1 MSFTAQH
8 LYDLLPAIIRVHD
21 AEDDGPLK
29 ALITVLAEQVAVLEE
44 DLARLHD
51 DQFIETCATWVAPY
65 IGDLIGYRTLYGVSD
80 KTGSP
85 RAEVANTIA
94 YRRRKGTASVLEQLA
109 RDVTGWNARVVE
121 FFELLGTTQYMNHIR
136 PHNHC
141 APSLRDWE
149 KLEYLDT
156 PFDTVAHTVDVGRIG
171 IGEGLHNIK
180 NIGLFLWRLDA
191 QSLTRSPA
199 FQLDADRFFFSPLG
213 NDTPLFTFPEAEDR
227 ITHISEPINV
237 PNPVSRA
244 VADAYLQ
251 RYYGQ
256 GLSFALDGIAI
267 EDVHICNLE
276 DDGGAWAHTPDSGEV
291 AIDPELG
298 RVAFAP
304 GEGPDEQLV
313 TFHFGFS
320 ADMGGGEYERGTTF
334 EDELLP
340 VENVTMPD
348 SIQTALDNL
357 TGGGAV
363 QIDDTGRY
371 EQALSIDLDV
381 EAEFEL
387 RAANDHRPT
396 IVLSNE
402 LVIRG
407 GDDSSVTLN
416 GLLITGAGLR
426 IPATDNGLRLLKLR
440 HCTLV
445 PGIALNTNGTATQPG
460 TPSLIVELDD
470 VTVEIEDCIVGGLR
484 SVPGA
489 MIEIHDSIVDAA
501 DPTGV
506 AYADTD
512 NEAAGAV
519 LNVDDTTFIGKVHTR
534 RMELASNVIFHAD
547 LADADTWTAAVI
559 STQKQA
565 GCVRFSYVPR
575 ESRVPRQYRCQPVLA
590 IETAVAAALAA
601 HPGLTEAEQDAL
613 TASVAAGEIAR
624 VVPAFTD
631 LSYGGP
637 AYAQLA
643 RACPVEIRTGA
654 DDESEM
660 GAFHDLYQPQR
671 LTNLD
676 IRLQEY
682 LRVGLQAGVFCVT

>member
-8 LYDLLPAIIRVHD
+8 LYDLLPAIIRVRD
-21 AEDDGPLK
+21 AEADGPLK
-29 ALITVLAEQVAVLEE
+29 ALISVLAEQIAVHEE
-44 DLARLHD
+44 DLAQLHD

-85 RAEVANTIA
+85 RAEVANTIG

-121 FFELLGTTQYMNHIR
+121 FFELLATTQYMNHTR
-136 PHNHC
+136 PFNHY
-141 APSLRDWE
+141 APNLRDWE
-149 KLEYLDT
+149 TLEYLDT

-171 IGEGLHNIK
+171 IGEGLHNIP

-199 FQLDADRFFFSPLG
+199 FRLDADRFFFSPLG

-227 ITHISEPINV
+227 ITQIAQPINV
-237 PNPVSRA
+237 PNPLSRA
-244 VADAYLQ
+244 VADAYLA
-251 RYYGQ
+251 RYYGD
-256 GLSFALDGIAI
+256 GLSFVLDGVAI
-267 EDVHICNLE
+267 DDIHICNLD
-276 DDGGAWAHTPDSGEV
+276 DDGGGWAHTPDPGQV
-291 AIDPELG
+291 AVDPELG
-298 RVAFAP
+298 RIAFAP
-304 GEGPDEQLV
+304 GEGPQEQLV
-313 TFHFGFS
+313 TFHYGFS

-334 EDELLP
+334 EDALLP
-340 VENVTMPD
+340 VENVTSGD
-348 SIQTALDNL
+348 SIQSALDNRS
-357 TGGGAV
+357 GGGAV
-363 QIDDTGRY
+363 QINDSGRY
-371 EQALSIDLDV
+371 EQALAIDLD
-381 EAEFEL
+381 ADAQLEL
-387 RAANDHRPT
+387 RADNARRPT
-396 IVLSNE
+396 IVLDNE

-407 GDDSSVTLN
+407 GNDSAVTLN

-426 IPATDNGLRLLKLR
+426 IPATDNGLRLLRLR

-445 PGIALNTNGTATQPG
+445 PGIALNTNGTPTQPG

-470 VTVEIEDCIVGGLR
+470 VTVEIEHCIVGGIR

-489 MIEIHDSIVDAA
+489 TIEIHDSIVDAN
-501 DPTGV
+501 DPANV

-512 NEAAGAV
+512 DEAAGAV
-519 LNVDDTTFIGKVHTR
+519 LNVDDTTFVGKVHTR
-534 RMELASNVIFHAD
+534 RMELASNVIFHAA
-547 LADADTWTAAVI
+547 LAAADTWAAAVV

-565 GCVRFSYVPR
+565 GCVRFSYVPP

-590 IETAVAAALAA
+590 VAAAVGAA
-601 HPGLTEAEQDAL
+601 LKANPALTEAEQDAL
-613 TASVAAGEIAR
+613 AASVAAGARAR

-631 LSYGGP
+631 LLYGRP
-637 AYAQLA
+637 AYTQLS

-660 GAFHDLYQPQR
+660 GVLHDLYQPQR

-682 LRVGLQAGVFCVT
+682 LRVGLQAGVYCAT